1 MIRDYANS
9 VTCTLQ
15 RDRCTFKVN
24 VGSADLSY
32 DGCTIWH
39 NSGRTYTLNIYV
51 DTRCSLWERVEYL
64 ESADDHENPI
74 SSRPVER
81 DRVSGALSSSSS
93 VSTKRGLSP
102 YYSRYRSTE
111 FMWLLIS
118 ITSSL
123 AKCADVAGEKISP
136 GKSNL
141 RKLLSSRKI
150 RYLSE
155 KLCLKLKSFNVV
167 YKLICN

>member
-39 NSGRTYTLNIYV
+39 NSGRTYTLNI
-51 DTRCSLWERVEYL
+51 RRCAICSLWERVEYL

-74 SSRPVER
+74 SSRPVEK
-81 DRVSGALSSSSS
+81 DRVSGALSSPSS
-93 VSTKRGLSP
+93 VSTKRGLSS
-102 YYSRYRSTE
+102 YYSRYRSAE
-111 FMWLLIS
+111 FMRLPVS
-118 ITSSL
+118 ITSNP
-123 AKCADVAGEKISP
+123 AKCAGGKISP
-136 GKSNL
+136 GKS
-141 RKLLSSRKI
+141 I
-150 RYLSE
+150 
-155 KLCLKLKSFNVV
+155 LKSCSHPEKFDIYRKNYVS
-167 YKLICN
+167 N